1 MANTAETIRAKRDA
15 NESKYWSS
23 FIDNLVTFSINRA
36 EKAAEK
42 RKTGAYVDPDLV
54 QPCPDPSNPE
64 AQRWKYCVREA
75 RQRLSANEGFRVTN
89 EGPRGFHLEF

>member
-1 MANTAETIRAKRDA
+1 MANTAEIIRAKRDA

-23 FIDNLVTFSINRA
+23 FIDNLVEFSINRA
-36 EKAAEK
+36 EGAAEK

-54 QPCPDPSNPE
+54 QLCPKASHPE
-64 AQRWKYCVREA
+64 FQMWEHCVQEA
-75 RQRLSANEGFRVTN
+75 RRRLSDNEGFRVTN